1 LSKRTLVGDLSFGLR
16 KSPQRLARPC
26 GGWADFSL
34 YLFADRELPEPKT
47 GSPKRPAAPPKP
59 AVRDLSSA
67 GVSSLCPVSEGV
79 MQRHG
84 IRGGLVGIAVVAGGN
99 GGAFIAAGARGEGTQ
114 APINVKGHQRFEEAD
129 RPDCGLPR
137 LGCAQGA
144 EPVVDAVGDLFG
156 IADEGLI
163 GRPTEL
169 WQIGVLIF
177 TQTGAGFF
185 TEK

>member
-1 LSKRTLVGDLSFGLR
+1 
-16 KSPQRLARPC
+16 
-26 GGWADFSL
+26 
-34 YLFADRELPEPKT
+34 
-47 GSPKRPAAPPKP
+47 
-59 AVRDLSSA
+59 
-67 GVSSLCPVSEGV
+67 

-84 IRGGLVGIAVVAGGN
+84 IRGGLVGVAVVAGGN
-99 GGAFIAAGARGEGTQ
+99 GGAFIAAGARGEGTE
-114 APINVKGHQRFEEAD
+114 AAIDVEGHQRFEEAD
-129 RPDCGLPR
+129 RPDGGFPW

-163 GRPTEL
+163 GWPAEL
-169 WQIGVLIF
+169 WQVGVLIF